1 MAVEHRSLNSRGHF
15 VGRSS
20 AGFGET
26 APPPAPVAFGDSCN
40 LIIKDYRYDRTLVL
54 VSRPTRCLTL
64 PIMTMQVR
72 PFSQHNNGTKNPIYV
87 TSQDK
92 QRLEDLLM
100 EIEVSDPREHGDLKA
115 LTQELR
121 RAVVVDPKD
130 VFSDVITMN
139 SHAEMR
145 DLETG
150 ETVAFTLVFPSEA
163 NIDEEKISVLAP
175 IGAGMLGYRVG
186 DEFEWNVPGG
196 LRRMKVT
203 KVEYQPEAAG
213 DFDR

>member
-1 MAVEHRSLNSRGHF
+1 MIAVQHRQPR
-15 VGRSS
+15 
-20 AGFGET
+20 ET
-26 APPPAPVAFGDSCN
+26 
-40 LIIKDYRYDRTLVL
+40 
-54 VSRPTRCLTL
+54 
-64 PIMTMQVR
+64 
-72 PFSQHNNGTKNPIYV
+72 NNGMKNPIHI
-87 TSQDK
+87 TTQDK
-92 QRLEDLLM
+92 QRLEDLLV
-100 EIEVSDPREHGDLKA
+100 EVQASDPRKHGDLKA
-115 LTQELR
+115 LTKELR
-121 RAVVVDPKD
+121 RAVIVDPKD

-139 SHAEMR
+139 SRAEMR

-150 ETVAFTLVFPSEA
+150 ETFAFTLVFPSEA

>member
-1 MAVEHRSLNSRGHF
+1 MIAVQHREPS
-15 VGRSS
+15 
-20 AGFGET
+20 E
-26 APPPAPVAFGDSCN
+26 
-40 LIIKDYRYDRTLVL
+40 K
-54 VSRPTRCLTL
+54 
-64 PIMTMQVR
+64 
-72 PFSQHNNGTKNPIYV
+72 NNGIKNPIHI
-87 TSQDK
+87 TTQDK
-92 QRLEDLLM
+92 QRLEDVLV
-100 EIEVSDPREHGDLKA
+100 EVQASDPRKHGDLKG
-115 LTQELR
+115 LSQELR
-121 RAVVVDPKD
+121 RAVIVDPKD
-130 VFSDVITMN
+130 VFCDVITMN
-139 SHAEMR
+139 SRAEMR

>member
-1 MAVEHRSLNSRGHF
+1 M
-15 VGRSS
+15 
-20 AGFGET
+20 
-26 APPPAPVAFGDSCN
+26 
-40 LIIKDYRYDRTLVL
+40 
-54 VSRPTRCLTL
+54 
-64 PIMTMQVR
+64 MTMQVR
-72 PFSQHNNGTKNPIYV
+72 PFSQHSNGTKNAIYV

-115 LTQELR
+115 LTRELH

-130 VFSDVITMN
+130 VFNDVITMN
-139 SHAEMR
+139 SRAEMR

-150 ETVAFTLVFPSEA
+150 ETVAFALVFPSEA

>member
-1 MAVEHRSLNSRGHF
+1 M
-15 VGRSS
+15 
-20 AGFGET
+20 
-26 APPPAPVAFGDSCN
+26 
-40 LIIKDYRYDRTLVL
+40 
-54 VSRPTRCLTL
+54 
-64 PIMTMQVR
+64 MTTQVR
-72 PFSQHNNGTKNPIYV
+72 QSRQDNDGIKNPIYV

-100 EIEVSDPREHGDLKA
+100 EVEACDPRKHGDLKA
-115 LTQELR
+115 LTEELH
-121 RAVVVDPKD
+121 RAVIVDPKD

-139 SHAEMR
+139 SRAEMR

-186 DEFEWNVPGG
+186 EDFEWNVPDGV
-196 LRRMKVT
+196 RHMKVT
-203 KVEYQPEAAG
+203 KLHYQPEAAG
-213 DFDR
+213 NFDL

>member
-1 MAVEHRSLNSRGHF
+1 MIAVQHRQPRDN
-15 VGRSS
+15 
-20 AGFGET
+20 
-26 APPPAPVAFGDSCN
+26 
-40 LIIKDYRYDRTLVL
+40 
-54 VSRPTRCLTL
+54 
-64 PIMTMQVR
+64 
-72 PFSQHNNGTKNPIYV
+72 NNGMKNPIHI
-87 TSQDK
+87 TTQDK
-92 QRLEDLLM
+92 QRLEDLLV
-100 EIEVSDPREHGDLKA
+100 EVQASDPRKHGDLKA

-121 RAVVVDPKD
+121 RAVIVDPKN
-130 VFSDVITMN
+130 VFRDVITMN
-139 SHAEMR
+139 SRAEMR
-145 DLETG
+145 DLESG

>member
-1 MAVEHRSLNSRGHF
+1 MIAVQHRQPR
-15 VGRSS
+15 
-20 AGFGET
+20 E
-26 APPPAPVAFGDSCN
+26 
-40 LIIKDYRYDRTLVL
+40 K
-54 VSRPTRCLTL
+54 
-64 PIMTMQVR
+64 
-72 PFSQHNNGTKNPIYV
+72 NNGIKNPIHI
-87 TSQDK
+87 TTQDK
-92 QRLEDLLM
+92 QRLEDLLV
-100 EIEVSDPREHGDLKA
+100 EVQASDPRKHGDLKA

-121 RAVVVDPKD
+121 RAVIVDPKD

-139 SHAEMR
+139 SRAEMR
-145 DLETG
+145 DLESG
-150 ETVAFTLVFPSEA
+150 ETDAFTLVFPSEA